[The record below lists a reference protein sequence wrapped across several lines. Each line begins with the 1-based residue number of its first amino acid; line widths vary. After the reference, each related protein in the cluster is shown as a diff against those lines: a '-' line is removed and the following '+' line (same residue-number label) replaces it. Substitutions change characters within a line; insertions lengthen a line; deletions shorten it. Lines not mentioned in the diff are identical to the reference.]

1 MDELGF
7 GLDLIIMLIAAI
19 LGGLLAR
26 RLKLPVIL
34 GYLAAGIVIGP
45 YGFGF
50 ISELDTI
57 QTVATVGV
65 VLLLFTLGLEFSLD
79 ELKKMGRIALLGGT
93 IQILLTAAAGLAL
106 GKILGWQLTEAIFF
120 GFLIAL
126 SSTMIVLKVLIERGE
141 LDAAHGRVM
150 IGILLVQD
158 LSLVPLMIILPTLG
172 GDGSGIW
179 PEIGIALLK
188 ALLFIGLMLVL
199 GLWVIPRLLGRVAG
213 VRSRELFLLS
223 VILLS
228 LGAAIGAVFFGISAA
243 VGAFIAGLFIGQ
255 SIFARQA
262 FADIV
267 PLRDIFG
274 AAFFISL
281 GMLAD
286 IAFAWENI
294 AIIALVV
301 AFIIMVKFTISSAIT
316 WFFGYGLKAAL
327 LTGLG
332 LFQIGEFSFV
342 LAEMGLDEGIITQ
355 DIYSIVLVGAVI
367 TMMITPLALNTA
379 GFLYRGISQWKRF
392 GHFIASHPEPGWHSD
407 KLLLSGHAVIC
418 GHGRVGSILTK
429 VLDRKK
435 LSYLIIEIDPVII
448 ASLRSKGIPC
458 IYGDATNAEILSH
471 ARLDKARVMVCTF
484 PNFTDVRLT
493 AQNAL
498 KANPRLDIIARV
510 HRDSDAEVLKG
521 IGVSELVLPE
531 FETSLELM
539 RHTLHRLGLTT
550 LEIQYIVNSLRRRG
564 VFKG

>member
-7 GLDLIIMLIAAI
+7 GLDLIIILIAAI

-34 GYLAAGIVIGP
+34 GYLAAGIVVGP
-45 YGFGF
+45 FGFGL
-50 ISELDTI
+50 IGELDTV
-57 QTVATVGV
+57 QTIATVGV

-79 ELKKMGRIALLGGT
+79 ELKRMGRVALIGGT
-93 IQILLTAAAGLAL
+93 IQILVTAAAGLGL
-106 GKILGWQLTEAIFF
+106 GKVLGWQTTEAIFF

-126 SSTMIVLKVLIERGE
+126 SSTMIVLKVLMERGE
-141 LDAAHGRVM
+141 LDASHGRVM

-179 PEIGIALLK
+179 PELGIAVLK

-199 GLWVIPRLLGRVAG
+199 GLWIIPRLLGRVAG

-228 LGAAIGAVFFGISAA
+228 LGAAIGAVYFGISAA
-243 VGAFIAGLFIGQ
+243 VGAFIGGLFIGQ
-255 SIFARQA
+255 SVFARQA

-267 PLRDIFG
+267 PLRDIFS

-286 IAFAWENI
+286 ITFAWENI
-294 AIIALVV
+294 GVVALVI
-301 AFIIMVKFTISSAIT
+301 AFIILVKFTICSAIT
-316 WFFGYGLKAAL
+316 WFFGYGLKGAL

-332 LFQIGEFSFV
+332 LVQIGEFSFV
-342 LAEMGLDEGIITQ
+342 LAEMGLEEGIITQ
-355 DIYSIVLVGAVI
+355 DIYSIVLVSAVI
-367 TMMITPLALNTA
+367 TMMLTPLALNTA
-379 GFLYRGISQWKRF
+379 GFLYRNMSQWRRL
-392 GHFIASHPEPGWHSD
+392 GHFIASHPEPGWHSE

-418 GHGRVGSILTK
+418 GHGRVGSILTR
-429 VLDRKK
+429 VLDRKR
-435 LSYLIIEIDPVII
+435 LSYLVIEIDPVVI
-448 ASLRSKGIPC
+448 ASLRQRGVPF
-458 IYGDATNAEILSH
+458 IYGDATNTEILAH

-484 PNFTDVRLT
+484 PSFADVKLT
-493 AQNAL
+493 VQNAL
-498 KANPRLDIIARV
+498 NINPRLDIIARV

-531 FETSLELM
+531 FETSLELT

-550 LEIQYIVNSLRRRG
+550 LEIQYILNSLRRR
-564 VFKG
+564 VIPKN

>member
-34 GYLAAGIVIGP
+34 GYLAAGIFIGP
-45 YGFGF
+45 FGFGF
-50 ISELDTI
+50 IGELDTV

-79 ELKKMGRIALLGGT
+79 ELKKMGRIALIGGT
-93 IQILLTAAAGLAL
+93 IQILLTAAFGLAL
-106 GKILGWQLTEAIFF
+106 GKILGWQTTEAIFF

-126 SSTMIVLKVLIERGE
+126 SSTMIVLKVLMERGE
-141 LDAAHGRVM
+141 LDASHGRII

-172 GDGSGIW
+172 GEGLNIW
-179 PEIGIALLK
+179 PELGISMLK

-199 GLWVIPRLLGRVAG
+199 GLWVIPRLLGRVAE

-228 LGAAIGAVFFGISAA
+228 LGAAIGAVYFGISAA

-255 SIFARQA
+255 SVFARQA

-274 AAFFISL
+274 AVFFISL

-294 AIIALVV
+294 AIVALVV
-301 AFIIMVKFTISSAIT
+301 AFIILVKFTISSAIT

-332 LFQIGEFSFV
+332 LVQVGEFSFV

-367 TMMITPLALNTA
+367 TMMLTPLALNTA
-379 GFLYRGISQWKRF
+379 GFLYRSISQWQRF
-392 GHFIASHPEPGWHSD
+392 SHFIASHPEPGWHSD

-435 LSYLIIEIDPVII
+435 LTYLVIEIDPVVISRI
-448 ASLRSKGIPC
+448 RQKGIPC
-458 IYGDATNAEILSH
+458 IYGDATNAEILAH

-484 PNFTDVRLT
+484 PSFTDVRLT

-498 KANPRLDIIARV
+498 RINPRLDIIARV

-550 LEIQYIVNSLRRRG
+550 LEIQYILNSLRRRE